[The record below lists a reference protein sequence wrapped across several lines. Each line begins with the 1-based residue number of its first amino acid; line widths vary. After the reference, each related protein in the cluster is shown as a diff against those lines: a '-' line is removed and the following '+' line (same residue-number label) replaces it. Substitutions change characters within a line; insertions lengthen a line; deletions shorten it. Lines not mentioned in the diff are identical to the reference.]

1 MNFDLLV
8 IGSGI
13 AGLSFAIK
21 TAAKGLRVAIVTKK
35 ASAESNTNHAQ
46 GGIACVFDQADDF
59 ENHVRDT
66 LVAGD
71 GLCDEAV
78 TRAIVE
84 AAPARIRELIEIGV
98 DFSKGEDGGY
108 DLTREGGHSHR
119 RILHAH
125 DLTGKAIEDALL
137 AVAAKNPNISFF
149 EYHMAIDLITTAR
162 LKGSKIS
169 AADPENRVL
178 GAYVLDVAS
187 GEVLTFRAGAVV
199 LASGGIGQVYQYTT
213 NPDIAT
219 GDGIAMAYRAGAFV
233 RNMEFVQFHP
243 TAMYAPDGSRELIS
257 ESVRGEGAILRDIKG
272 RAFMKDYDA
281 RGDLAPRDIV
291 ARAIDAEMKKSGAP
305 HVWLDITHKPA
316 DYLRERFPHIYNTC
330 LAHGIDM
337 AKEKIPVVPAA
348 HYLCGGVK
356 TDMNAAT
363 SVRGLYACGETAC
376 TGLHGANRLAS
387 NSLLEAVVLAHNGA
401 AAVVDFLAKNP
412 VPAADVP
419 AWQDGNVQDSD
430 ERVVLSHNWDELRR
444 AMWDY
449 VGIVRTTKRLHRAL
463 TRVRMLKSEI
473 NEYYWNFKVEAKLL
487 ELRNLV
493 QIGEIV
499 ILCAMQRHESRG
511 LHCTLDYPTKSDEIY
526 DSVALRPDFRPEER
540 AGNKLA
546 HN

>member
-84 AAPARIRELIEIGV
+84 AAPERIRELIAIGV

-281 RGDLAPRDIV
+281 RGDLAPRDVV
-291 ARAIDAEMKKSGAP
+291 ARAIDAEMKKSGAA

-401 AAVVDFLAKNP
+401 AAVADFLAKNP

-430 ERVVLSHNWDELRR
+430 ERVVLAHNWDELRR

>member
-46 GGIACVFDQADDF
+46 GGIACVFDRTDDF

-84 AAPARIRELIEIGV
+84 AAPERIRELIAIGV

-162 LKGSKIS
+162 LKGSNIS
-169 AADPENRVL
+169 AAAPENRVL

-187 GEVLTFRAGAVV
+187 GKVLTFRAGAVV

-281 RGDLAPRDIV
+281 RGDLAPRDVV

-401 AAVVDFLAKNP
+401 AAVADFLAKNP

>member
-84 AAPARIRELIEIGV
+84 AAPERIRELIAIGV

-162 LKGSKIS
+162 LKGSKIA

-330 LAHGIDM
+330 LTHGIDM

-401 AAVVDFLAKNP
+401 AAVADFLAKNP